1 MRRLS
6 KLLALAV
13 SQSCHIQQL
22 GISNAFLHGDLQEI
36 ICMDQPPGF
45 QDTQYPHH
53 VCKLRKSL
61 YGLKQAPREWFQKL
75 TSQLQQLGFQ
85 GSKTDTSLYF
95 THTGPVYIL
104 IYVDD
109 ILIMGPSLSQI
120 RHLISSLSTYF
131 KLKDLGPASH
141 FLDIEFQSH
150 QDGYL
155 LTQTHYTISILH
167 LLKMENYKP
176 LSTPCP
182 LSCSAVSKKH
192 TDDSHLDRRIVGA
205 LQYLNFTRLDI
216 SYAVNQACRSMHSP
230 QPADWIRL
238 KHLLRY
244 LKGTIT
250 HGLYFNRLPANSITS
265 FSDADW
271 AGDVSDRRSTSGFL
285 VYLGGNLV
293 SWSSKKQPTVAR
305 SSTKAEYK
313 ALANA
318 SSELIWIRSLLRELR
333 IVLPPPTLWCDNIG
347 ATYLSANPIFHARM
361 KHIEIDFHFVR
372 EQVASRQLR
381 ISIISSKDQVADL
394 LTKPLP
400 KLDFLHL
407 RSKLNLLPALR
418 LRGGGNEDEETGS
431 DNQPV

>member
-1 MRRLS
+1 
-6 KLLALAV
+6 
-13 SQSCHIQQL
+13 
-22 GISNAFLHGDLQEI
+22 
-36 ICMDQPPGF
+36 
-45 QDTQYPHH
+45 
-53 VCKLRKSL
+53 
-61 YGLKQAPREWFQKL
+61 
-75 TSQLQQLGFQ
+75 
-85 GSKTDTSLYF
+85 
-95 THTGPVYIL
+95 
-104 IYVDD
+104 
-109 ILIMGPSLSQI
+109 MGPSLSQI
-120 RHLISSLSTYF
+120 RHLISSLSTHF
-131 KLKDLGPASH
+131 KLKDLGPASR
-141 FLDIEFQSH
+141 FLGIEFQSH

-155 LTQTHYTISILH
+155 LTQTQYTISILR
-167 LLKMENYKP
+167 LLKMANCKP

-182 LSCSAVSKKH
+182 LSCSAVSHKY
-192 TDDSHLDRRIVGA
+192 TEDSHLYRRIVGA
-205 LQYLNFTRLDI
+205 LQYLSFTRPDI

-271 AGDVSDRRSTSGFL
+271 AGDVFDRWSTSGFL

-305 SSTKAEYK
+305 SSTEAEYK

-318 SSELIWIRSLLRELR
+318 SSELIWIRSLLHELR

-347 ATYLSANPIFHARM
+347 ATYLSANPIFHALM

-381 ISIISSKDQVADL
+381 ISIISDKDQVADL

-400 KLDFLHL
+400 KLRFLHL

-418 LRGGGNEDEETGS
+418 LRGDVNEDEEIAS
-431 DNQPV
+431 VNLPVQTR

>member
-1 MRRLS
+1 M
-6 KLLALAV
+6 AN
-13 SQSCHIQQL
+13 C
-22 GISNAFLHGDLQEI
+22 
-36 ICMDQPPGF
+36 
-45 QDTQYPHH
+45 
-53 VCKLRKSL
+53 
-61 YGLKQAPREWFQKL
+61 
-75 TSQLQQLGFQ
+75 
-85 GSKTDTSLYF
+85 
-95 THTGPVYIL
+95 
-104 IYVDD
+104 
-109 ILIMGPSLSQI
+109 
-120 RHLISSLSTYF
+120 
-131 KLKDLGPASH
+131 
-141 FLDIEFQSH
+141 
-150 QDGYL
+150 
-155 LTQTHYTISILH
+155 
-167 LLKMENYKP
+167 KP

-182 LSCSAVSKKH
+182 LSSAVSHKH
-192 TDDSHLDRRIVGA
+192 TEDSHLYRRIVGA
-205 LQYLNFTRLDI
+205 LQYLNFTRPDI
-216 SYAVNQACRSMHSP
+216 SYAINQACRSMHSR

-271 AGDVSDRRSTSGFL
+271 AGDVSTRRSTSGFL

-293 SWSSKKQPTVAR
+293 SWSSKKQPTIAR
-305 SSTKAEYK
+305 SSTEAEYK
-313 ALANA
+313 SLTNA
-318 SSELIWIRSLLRELR
+318 SSELIWIRSLLHELR

-400 KLDFLHL
+400 KLRFLHL

-418 LRGGGNEDEETGS
+418 LRGDVNEDEETAS
-431 DNQPV
+431 VNLPVQTR